1 MLKLY
6 ISHFTLLRFFKVLE
20 NFDVDLKKNIFM
32 KAIAGQNVAF
42 YILCSKLVVYL
53 VMYFSQ
59 ETRNKKLLYFIN
71 TYGGVQ

>member
-1 MLKLY
+1 
-6 ISHFTLLRFFKVLE
+6 
-20 NFDVDLKKNIFM
+20 M
-32 KAIAGQNVAF
+32 KAIAGQNVVF

-71 TYGGVQ
+71 TCGGVQYMK